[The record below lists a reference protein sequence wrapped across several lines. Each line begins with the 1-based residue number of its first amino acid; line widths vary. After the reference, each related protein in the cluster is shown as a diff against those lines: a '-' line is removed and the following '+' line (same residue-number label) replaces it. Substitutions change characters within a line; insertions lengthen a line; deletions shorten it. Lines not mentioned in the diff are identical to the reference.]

1 MAVNY
6 ELYYWPGIQGR
17 GEYVR
22 LALEYAGASYVDY
35 ALVPD
40 KKGGGVAAL
49 EKFLNGRGV
58 ERPPFAPPFLKAGR
72 LLIGQTAN
80 ILMYLGDKLNIAP
93 RDEGGRLWTHQLQ
106 LTIADFIVEA
116 HDAHHPL
123 GPGMYYED
131 QKDEAKRRAKDF
143 LAHRVPKFFGY
154 FDKVIARNEA
164 GPGMVGRNLTY
175 ADLSL
180 AQVLCGLQYAFPKAM
195 RKALAKRKRLRTLQE
210 FVFSRPRVES
220 YVSSK
225 RRLAFNDDDLYRH
238 YPELDF

>member
-1 MAVNY
+1 MALTY

-22 LALEYAGASYVDY
+22 LALEYAGASYVDF
-35 ALVPD
+35 ALLPE

-49 EKFLNGRGV
+49 EKFLNGRSV
-58 ERPPFAPPFLKAGR
+58 QRPPFAPPFLKAGR

-80 ILMYLGDKLNIAP
+80 ILLFLGDRLNIAP

-116 HDAHHPL
+116 HDTHHPIGSGL
-123 GPGMYYED
+123 YYED
-131 QKDEAKRRAKDF
+131 QKAEAQRRAQDF

-154 FDKVIARNEA
+154 FERVIARNTA
-164 GPGMVGRNLTY
+164 GPGMVGKNLTY

-180 AQVLCGLQYAFPKAM
+180 AQVLAGVQYAFPKAM
-195 RKALAKRKRLRTLQE
+195 RKALSKHKRLRTLQE
-210 FVFSRPRVES
+210 FVFSRPRIER
-220 YVSSK
+220 YVKSG
-225 RRLAFNDDDLYRH
+225 RRLDFNDDDLFRH
-238 YPELDF
+238 YPELDA

>member
-1 MAVNY
+1 MSY

-22 LALEYAGASYVDY
+22 LALEYVGAPYVDV
-35 ALVPD
+35 ALVPEQ
-40 KKGGGVAAL
+40 KGGGVRAL

-58 ERPPFAPPFLKAGR
+58 ARPPFAPPFLKSGR

-80 ILMYLGDKLNIAP
+80 ILLYLGDRLKLAP

-116 HDAHHPL
+116 HDVHHPIGGGL
-123 GPGMYYED
+123 YYEE
-131 QKDEAKRRAKDF
+131 QKPESKRRSKEF
-143 LAHRVPKFFGY
+143 LANRVPKFFRY
-154 FDKVIARNEA
+154 FDRVLALNEA
-164 GPGMVGRNLTY
+164 GPGMVGRTLTY

-180 AQVLCGLQYAFPKAM
+180 AQVIGGVRYAFPKAM
-195 RKALAKRKRLRTLQE
+195 AKALAKHRRLRALE
-210 FVFSRPRVES
+210 AFVFSRPRIER
-220 YVSSK
+220 YVNSG

-238 YPELDF
+238 YPELDR